1 MSKQPKQ
8 SQETKSNEPDKM
20 TESSNTSPDGGEVSK
35 RANFR
40 IKVCGMTLPEQVNAL
55 DEMGVDFAGFIF
67 YPRSPRYM
75 RNKITPEKMKKIKG
89 RIAKVGVFVNL
100 PYDELMKTVED
111 YRLDMVQL
119 HGDETP
125 RFCEQVANYVSVI
138 KAFRMSDND
147 PVEWFI
153 RPYHEGSDMYMFDTL
168 GAGYG
173 GTGKKFDWNVLKNT
187 NISKLFFLS
196 GGIEPGDEE
205 KLKAFAQEPAAK
217 KLFAVD
223 INSKFELRA
232 GVKDI
237 ERVRKF
243 VKILKG

>member
-1 MSKQPKQ
+1 
-8 SQETKSNEPDKM
+8 
-20 TESSNTSPDGGEVSK
+20 
-35 RANFR
+35 
-40 IKVCGMTLPEQVNAL
+40 
-55 DEMGVDFAGFIF
+55 
-67 YPRSPRYM
+67 M
-75 RNKITPEKMKKIKG
+75 RNKITPDKMKKIKG

-147 PVEWFI
+147 PVEWYI

-168 GAGYG
+168 GSGYG

-187 NISKLFFLS
+187 NINKLFFLS

-223 INSKFELRA
+223 INSKFEVSA
-232 GVKDI
+232 GVKDM
-237 ERVRKF
+237 ERVKKF
-243 VKILKG
+243 VQTLKG